1 MSCEETTDDM
11 YVGDCGEDTANQS
24 EAYSGEMPQDD
35 AETAGNEEQNDIAQ
49 SNEETPM
56 EESTEADKADGD
68 KAKTEE
74 EDENTLNL
82 ILGRPYPNMF
92 TISRLQLEDI
102 KIAVSELSQFW
113 DDTTCLT
120 IRYIKEES
128 GNRKGFMRMK
138 FASEAEAEAV
148 FNKLPKEI
156 NGKPFVRDPAE
167 EGNKEDYSL
176 YVNNIPQGVTVEEL
190 QALFPSARNVVI
202 PLNEEDQ
209 NQGYAMVECRSRQDA
224 ENIIAEN
231 KDLQIKDNTLT
242 FDLISHASKEGD
254 KKSKYQNNQQKG
266 RYANFSHRRKNQSKK
281 GKRLQQV
288 QQRQQRWSP
297 ERRPGRRGPG
307 QFIQGGRMDRGN
319 RRHLIDGGNN
329 NWTQGSQ
336 NVTAALSQTSE
347 LLKGLTSLLGQ
358 QLLNPNQMGGQY
370 GNQSWGHGLDQSN
383 SYGYQSGNRGY
394 GNDSM
399 NYDNKRRRQNRTSW

>member
-11 YVGDCGEDTANQS
+11 YVGEGEEATNQC
-24 EAYSGEMPQDD
+24 EEYTGEMAATDGTTEEA
-35 AETAGNEEQNDIAQ
+35 AENDHNDVGQN
-49 SNEETPM
+49 NEETPM
-56 EESTEADKADGD
+56 EESADAEKADADKA
-68 KAKTEE
+68 KQEE

-82 ILGRPYPNMF
+82 RRPYPNMF
-92 TISRLQLEDI
+92 TISRLRLEDI

-156 NGKPFVRDPAE
+156 NGKPFVRDPAD

-209 NQGYAMVECRSRQDA
+209 NQGYAIVECRSRQDA

-231 KDLQIKDNTLT
+231 KDLQIKENTLT
-242 FDLISHASKEGD
+242 FDLIFHAAKDGD

-288 QQRQQRWSP
+288 QQRKQRWSP
-297 ERRPGRRGPG
+297 ERRPGRRGGPG
-307 QFIQGGRMDRGN
+307 QFMQGGRMDRGN
-319 RRHLIDGGNN
+319 RRHLIDGNS

-370 GNQSWGHGLDQSN
+370 GNQSWGHGMDQSN
-383 SYGYQSGNRGY
+383 NYGYQSGGNRGY
-394 GNDSM
+394 GNDNM
-399 NYDNKRRRQNRTSW
+399 NYDNKRRRQNRSSW